1 MTREQ
6 DDIGAE
12 IIRLIE
18 QDVEDDS
25 EARWHLSAG
34 RAIYYDLPELDLLVR
49 ELPDGTIERVDVA
62 DDGTII
68 TLFSHAR
75 NRDKNS

>member
-1 MTREQ
+1 MKQEQ
-6 DDIGAE
+6 DSIDAE

-25 EARWHLSAG
+25 AARGHLAAG
-34 RAIYYDLPELDLLVR
+34 RAIYYDLPDHEVLVR
-49 ELPDGTIERVDVA
+49 EYPDGRIDYVDVL

-75 NRDKNS
+75 NRYGNV